1 MVHASRLSRIR
12 ETSSWRDPVGK
23 AAAGDGLVLGIALM
37 MAAQLLRRYHMVSS
51 ALAGGADGQ
60 GRSQGQH
67 GRGPRGHLHSRRLWP
82 LLPVLRRK
90 QLDTEEFRSIVME
103 IAAGDF
109 QGPSLGDLTFGNH
122 LG

>member
-1 MVHASRLSRIR
+1 MV
-12 ETSSWRDPVGK
+12 
-23 AAAGDGLVLGIALM
+23 LVLGMGLM
-37 MAAQLLRRYHMVSS
+37 MVAQLLRRYPMVSS

-60 GRSQGQH
+60 GRSYGQH
-67 GRGPRGHLHSRRLWP
+67 GRGQAGSSAQQKTRP

-90 QLDTEEFRSIVME
+90 QLDTEEFRGIVME

-109 QGPSLGDLTFGNH
+109 QGPGLRDLAFGNH